1 MKKYIM
7 TGNNLKHSKY
17 KMYNVELAKTWN
29 EAHQLIKLY
38 KVFVSKLITKNIFKS
53 SFNE

>member
-17 KMYNVELAKTWN
+17 KMYNIEFAGNWD

-38 KVFVSKLITKNIFKS
+38 TVFKKNLITKNIFKS